1 MKEKLFTKYFE
12 KSTNISGN
20 FFYAGRHTDK
30 GTEIIN
36 LMVEIHNFVTPSKM
50 CYKST
55 EGL

>member
-1 MKEKLFTKYFE
+1 MIYKEFRKIHKH
-12 KSTNISGN
+12 SGN
-20 FFYAGRHTDK
+20 FFYADRHTDK

-36 LMVEIHNFVTPSKM
+36 LKVEIHNFITPPKM